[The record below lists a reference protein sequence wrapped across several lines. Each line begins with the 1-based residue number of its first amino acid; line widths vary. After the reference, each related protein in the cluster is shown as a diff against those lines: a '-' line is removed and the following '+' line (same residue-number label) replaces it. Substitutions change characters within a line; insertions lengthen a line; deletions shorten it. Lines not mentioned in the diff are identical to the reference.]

1 MHKVETVLPFKNTTP
16 LISIRLVGVGVEVRG
31 VMSQPLF
38 AQYIPKFC
46 TPSPFILFWYDEVF
60 KWKHFPRYWPFLRGI
75 HRSPVNS
82 PQKGQWRGPLMFSLI
97 CAWIDGWVNNGEAGD
112 LRRYRAY
119 YDVIVMIWSKP
130 NGRCSYLSGLLQWHW
145 GDHEQTMKI
154 GLIQWSHFKLL
165 EFSIWRK
172 ILGQTRTLCTAY
184 FLFMA
189 KQGLSQWE
197 KTLHMCVTRLGP
209 CSSISRKRAHI
220 AWTKS

>member
-1 MHKVETVLPFKNTTP
+1 MLRSGESCHNLYLHNTSPNFAHRLRLFCFGMMTSSNGNIFRVTGHFCGETTDHRWIPHKKASDADLW
-16 LISIRLVGVGVEVRG
+16 
-31 VMSQPLF
+31 
-38 AQYIPKFC
+38 C
-46 TPSPFILFWYDEVF
+46 
-60 KWKHFPRYWPFLRGI
+60 
-75 HRSPVNS
+75 
-82 PQKGQWRGPLMFSLI
+82 FSLI

-145 GDHEQTMKI
+145 GYHEQTMKI

-172 ILGQTRTLCTAY
+172 ILGQTSTLCTAY

-220 AWTKS
+220 AWAKL